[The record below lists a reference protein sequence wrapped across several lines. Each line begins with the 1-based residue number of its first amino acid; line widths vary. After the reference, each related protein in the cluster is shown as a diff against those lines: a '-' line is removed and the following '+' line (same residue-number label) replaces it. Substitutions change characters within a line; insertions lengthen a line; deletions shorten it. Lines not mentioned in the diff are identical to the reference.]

1 MGRAEGRGGG
11 GGVLVGFEGLSFGN
25 SMITPA
31 SQFYSND
38 PLPQKGVFGNVLAC
52 NRCSYFVNRVFLH
65 DVTAAMLVSQN
76 KEMADILV
84 YQTKPL

>member
-1 MGRAEGRGGG
+1 MGWGL
-11 GGVLVGFEGLSFGN
+11 LVGIGGLSFGN

-52 NRCSYFVNRVFLH
+52 II
-65 DVTAAMLVSQN
+65 
-76 KEMADILV
+76 K
-84 YQTKPL
+84 